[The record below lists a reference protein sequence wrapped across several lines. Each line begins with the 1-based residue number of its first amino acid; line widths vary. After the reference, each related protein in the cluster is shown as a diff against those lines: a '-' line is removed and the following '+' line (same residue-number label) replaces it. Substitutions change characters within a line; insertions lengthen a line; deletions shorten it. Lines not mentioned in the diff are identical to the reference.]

1 MPTVRLARP
10 QDLPAIWA
18 LVQRTISHMLS
29 IGNPQWGEDY
39 PTYQHFVQ
47 DIQAGEL
54 YVVAG
59 PAGEIWGAAAITQT
73 DEPEYAQLTWSR
85 PSPAVALH
93 RVAVDPQV
101 QRQGVASA
109 LFAQAHAVA
118 EAKGCASLRI
128 DTYTLNHRMQSLIAK
143 QGFHHVGDIQ
153 YPNRPL
159 PTLCYEKV
167 LSFSPSLGNT
177 TA

>member
-1 MPTVRLARP
+1 MSTVRLAVP
-10 QDLPAIWA
+10 QDLPAIWD
-18 LVQRTISHMLS
+18 LVQRAIAHMQS

-39 PTYQHFVQ
+39 PTYQHFVH

-54 YVVAG
+54 YAVTGSQGQVLG
-59 PAGEIWGAAAITQT
+59 VAAITQT
-73 DEPEYAQLTWSR
+73 DEPEYAGLAWSR

-109 LFAQAHAVA
+109 LFAQAQAIALA
-118 EAKGCASLRI
+118 EGCASLRI

-143 QGFHHVGDIQ
+143 QGFRYVGDIQ

-159 PTLCYEKV
+159 PTRCYEKV
-167 LSFSPSLGNT
+167 L
-177 TA
+177 